1 MVKDSFLVICLK
13 FFTQTFGIFHTKPKL
28 LISWYYLWVQ
38 ISKAAQL
45 LSVICKFQLPCLD
58 HFFLP
63 SRLKNCAK
71 QLKDIPWLCT
81 KHLSLD
87 SVMKIDRMFF
97 FFFSWGKWS
106 QQSNQSFKPF
116 LKRRRVARN
125 RCGIANYYLYRVL
138 MFPLFRFILS
148 NPGVF
153 SWKFLVGVCRPF
165 SKSWPYFGP
174 KNAIFHTRFQTWRL
188 RNCHHYLD
196 SNSNQKN
203 LFKSISNSRFSLSL
217 LFIWNW
223 NDKYVHT
230 LPWFP
235 RNHDTR
241 LQTEMGKVYN
251 YPFSD
256 QNGAKTIPYPL
267 GWQIPIWPI

>member
-1 MVKDSFLVICLK
+1 MWRLTMFSHWTSSLWLTFTIWCLCFGLLTASERPVHCLYGGGGTFQNNYIMPEYYQKGFSPTMVKDSFLVICLK

-97 FFFSWGKWS
+97 FFQLRKMKSTVES
-106 QQSNQSFKPF
+106 VIQT
-116 LKRRRVARN
+116 
-125 RCGIANYYLYRVL
+125 I
-138 MFPLFRFILS
+138 
-148 NPGVF
+148 
-153 SWKFLVGVCRPF
+153 
-165 SKSWPYFGP
+165 SKKKEGGE
-174 KNAIFHTRFQTWRL
+174 KQMRD
-188 RNCHHYLD
+188 C
-196 SNSNQKN
+196 
-203 LFKSISNSRFSLSL
+203 
-217 LFIWNW
+217 
-223 NDKYVHT
+223 
-230 LPWFP
+230 
-235 RNHDTR
+235 
-241 LQTEMGKVYN
+241 
-251 YPFSD
+251 
-256 QNGAKTIPYPL
+256 
-267 GWQIPIWPI
+267 